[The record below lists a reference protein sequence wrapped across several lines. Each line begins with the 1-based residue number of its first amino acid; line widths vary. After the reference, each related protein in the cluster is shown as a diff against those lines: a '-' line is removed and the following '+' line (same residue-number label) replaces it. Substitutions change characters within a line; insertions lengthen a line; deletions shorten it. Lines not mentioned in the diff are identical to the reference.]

1 MLFPRKEE
9 MENYWQI
16 EARGERKATLRQHRR
31 KVAFIQ
37 GSLHPLPNCSKE
49 KENKFQDTDS

>member
-1 MLFPRKEE
+1 